1 MIAAQEFNHL
11 IERLPNVRG
20 ALKADFDI
28 ARLTWFGVGGNAEV
42 MFEPADQEDLQ
53 FFLDALPENINVTVL
68 GGGSNLIIR
77 DGGIPGVTIRL
88 GRAFSNIVSKDYTI
102 TALAGAMN
110 ITVARKARDN
120 QIGGLEFLSGI
131 PGSIGGAV
139 RMNAGAYQAE
149 IQKVLLGVTALDRHG
164 NFHKV
169 PAIELGF
176 SYRHCDGPDDWIF
189 LSAQLQGRQ
198 EQSEVIIT
206 RMREISKARENS
218 QPIRKRTGG
227 STFKNPEGHRAWQL
241 IDAAGCRG
249 LRRGGAQVS
258 NTHCNFLINTG
269 AATAGDI
276 EGLGEEVKRRVLD
289 NTGVELEWEIKRIG
303 IPLAA
308 GAVR

>member
-1 MIAAQEFNHL
+1 LTSANNFNHL
-11 IERLPNVRG
+11 IEQLPSVRG
-20 ALKADFDI
+20 ALRADFDI

-53 FFLDALPENINVTVL
+53 FFLNALPDDIHITVF

-77 DGGIPGVTIRL
+77 DGGIPGITIRL
-88 GRAFSNIVSKDYTI
+88 GRAFSNIISTDYTI

-131 PGSIGGAV
+131 PGSVGGAV
-139 RMNAGAYQAE
+139 RMNAGAYQTE
-149 IQKVLLGVTALDRHG
+149 IRDALIGVTALDRHG
-164 NFHKV
+164 KFHKV

-176 SYRHCDGPDDWIF
+176 SYRHCAAPDDWIF

-198 EQSEVIIT
+198 EQSKVIIA
-206 RMREISKARENS
+206 RMREISEARENS

-227 STFKNPEGHRAWQL
+227 STFKNPEGYRAWQL

-258 NTHCNFLINTG
+258 NTHCNFLVNTG
-269 AATAGDI
+269 TATATDI

-289 NTGVELEWEIKRIG
+289 NTGIQLEWEIKRIG
-303 IPLAA
+303 LPTTA
-308 GAVR
+308 GAA

>member
-1 MIAAQEFNHL
+1 MIPAHKLDHL
-11 IERLPNVRG
+11 IEQLPAVRG

-42 MFEPADQEDLQ
+42 MFDPADQEDLQ
-53 FFLDALPENINVTVL
+53 FFLNALPDHINITVL

-88 GRAFSNIVSKDYTI
+88 GRPFSKIVSNDYTI

-110 ITVARKARDN
+110 ITIARKARDK

-131 PGSIGGAV
+131 PGSVGGAV
-139 RMNAGAYQAE
+139 RMNAGAYQTE
-149 IQKVLLGVTALDRHG
+149 IQEVLIGVTALDRHG
-164 NFHKV
+164 KLHKV

-189 LSAQLQGRQ
+189 LSAQLQGSQ
-198 EQSEVIIT
+198 EQSEVIVT
-206 RMREISKARENS
+206 RMREISEARENS

-269 AATAGDI
+269 TATATDI

-289 NTGVELEWEIKRIG
+289 NTGVQLEWEIKRIG
-303 IPLAA
+303 ILPAA
-308 GAVR
+308 GAM

>member
-1 MIAAQEFNHL
+1 M
-11 IERLPNVRG
+11 RG
-20 ALKADFDI
+20 ALQADANI

-53 FFLDALPENINVTVL
+53 LFLKALPGNIDITVL

-77 DGGIPGVTIRL
+77 DGGIPGITIRL
-88 GRAFSNIVSKDYTI
+88 GRAFSNIVSNDHII

-110 ITVARKARDN
+110 ITVARKARDTK
-120 QIGGLEFLSGI
+120 IGGLEFLSGI
-131 PGSIGGAV
+131 PGSVGGAV
-139 RMNAGAYQAE
+139 RMNAGAYQTE
-149 IQKVLLGVTALDRHG
+149 IQEVLIGVTALDRHG

-169 PAIELGF
+169 PAVELGF
-176 SYRHCDGPDDWIF
+176 SYRHCKGPGDWIF

-198 EQSEVIIT
+198 EQSEAIIT
-206 RMREISKARENS
+206 RMRKIAEARENS

-227 STFKNPEGHRAWQL
+227 STFKNPEGHKAWQL

-269 AATAGDI
+269 TATAADI

-289 NTGVELEWEIKRIG
+289 NTGVQLEWEIERIG
-303 IPLAA
+303 IPPAA
-308 GAVR
+308 GAM

>member
-1 MIAAQEFNHL
+1 MIAARKLDHL
-11 IERLPNVRG
+11 IEQLPSVRG
-20 ALKADFDI
+20 ALQADANI

-53 FFLDALPENINVTVL
+53 LFLKALPGNIDITVL

-77 DGGIPGVTIRL
+77 DGGIPGITIRL
-88 GRAFSNIVSKDYTI
+88 GRAFSNIVSNDHII

-110 ITVARKARDN
+110 ITVARKARDTK
-120 QIGGLEFLSGI
+120 IGGLEFLSGI
-131 PGSIGGAV
+131 PGSVGGAV
-139 RMNAGAYQAE
+139 RMNAGAYQTE
-149 IQKVLLGVTALDRHG
+149 IQEVLIGVTALDRHG

-169 PAIELGF
+169 PAVELGF
-176 SYRHCDGPDDWIF
+176 SYRHCKGPGDWIF

-198 EQSEVIIT
+198 EQSEAIIT
-206 RMREISKARENS
+206 RMRKIAEARENS

-227 STFKNPEGHRAWQL
+227 STFKNPEGHKAWQL

-269 AATAGDI
+269 TATAADI

-289 NTGVELEWEIKRIG
+289 NTGVQLEWEIERIG
-303 IPLAA
+303 IPPAA
-308 GAVR
+308 GAM

>member
-1 MIAAQEFNHL
+1 MIAAHKFDHL
-11 IERLPNVRG
+11 IEQLPSVRG
-20 ALKADFDI
+20 ALKADANI

-53 FFLDALPENINVTVL
+53 HFLNALPDNINITVL

-88 GRAFSNIVSKDYTI
+88 GRAFSNIVANDFIVTV
-102 TALAGAMN
+102 LAGAMN

-131 PGSIGGAV
+131 PGSVGGAV
-139 RMNAGAYQAE
+139 RMNAGAYQTE
-149 IQKVLLGVTALDRHG
+149 IQEVLIGVTALDRHG
-164 NFHKV
+164 HFHKV
-169 PAIELGF
+169 PAAELGF
-176 SYRHCDGPDDWIF
+176 SYRHCDGPNDWIF

-206 RMREISKARENS
+206 HMREIAEARQIS

-227 STFKNPEGHRAWQL
+227 STFKNPGGHKAWQL

-249 LRRGGAQVS
+249 LQRGGAQVS
-258 NTHCNFLINTG
+258 NTHCNFLINNGT
-269 AATAGDI
+269 ATAADI
-276 EGLGEEVKRRVLD
+276 EGLGEEVKRRVLN
-289 NTGVELEWEIKRIG
+289 NTGVQLEWEIQRIG
-303 IPLAA
+303 MPSAS
-308 GAVR
+308 GAM

>member
-1 MIAAQEFNHL
+1 LIAAHKLDHL
-11 IERLPNVRG
+11 IEQLPAVRG
-20 ALKADFDI
+20 TLKADFDI

-53 FFLDALPENINVTVL
+53 LFLNALPDSINITVL

-88 GRAFSNIVSKDYTI
+88 GRPFSKIITNDCRI

-110 ITVARKARDN
+110 ITVARKARDKK
-120 QIGGLEFLSGI
+120 IGGLEFLSGI
-131 PGSIGGAV
+131 PGSVGGAV
-139 RMNAGAYQAE
+139 RMNAGAYKTE
-149 IQKVLLGVTALDRHG
+149 IQEVLIGVTALDRHG
-164 NFHKV
+164 KLHEV

-198 EQSEVIIT
+198 EQSDVIIT
-206 RMREISKARENS
+206 RMKEIAEARENS
-218 QPIRKRTGG
+218 QPIRERTGG
-227 STFKNPEGHRAWQL
+227 STFKNPEGYRAWQL

-269 AATAGDI
+269 TATATDI
-276 EGLGEEVKRRVLD
+276 EALGEEVKRRVLD
-289 NTGVELEWEIKRIG
+289 NTGVQLEWEIKRIG
-303 IPLAA
+303 IPPAA
-308 GAVR
+308 GAM